1 MRRDR
6 HQEEVLRPKSSKP
19 VPCRWFSSTVRTTE
33 HSSPLAQPLAKS
45 SGSSGKRCVTSVRQA
60 EVDTG
65 HAPGATTEENEER
78 SRLRKENKRLR
89 GATEILKKAIVFF
102 AGELDSRNR

>member
-1 MRRDR
+1 MVQQHRENYRA
-6 HQEEVLRPKSSKP
+6 LI
-19 VPCRWFSSTVRTTE
+19 TTCT
-33 HSSPLAQPLAKS
+33 AIGQS

-65 HAPGATTEENEER
+65 HAPGVTTEENEER

>member
-1 MRRDR
+1 MVQQHRENYRALITTCTAIGQKLGVFR
-6 HQEEVLRPKSSKP
+6 E
-19 VPCRWFSSTVRTTE
+19 TVRNW
-33 HSSPLAQPLAKS
+33 
-45 SGSSGKRCVTSVRQA
+45 VRQA

-65 HAPGATTEENEER
+65 HAPGVTTEENEER